1 MIDVEGLQKMF
12 ARLRALG
19 MNALPRATHFVLLG
33 TVAAGPLAV
42 AQTTATADTAAST
55 YKANCAICH
64 AEDGSGTPLGIRL
77 KAKDL
82 RSKEV
87 QEKSSAELAQTIRA
101 GKGNMPA
108 FGTRMDS
115 EQIDKL
121 IEYVRQKK

>member
-1 MIDVEGLQKMF
+1 
-12 ARLRALG
+12 
-19 MNALPRATHFVLLG
+19 MNVLPRAAHLVVLG
-33 TVAAGPLAV
+33 TVVGTIAAGPLAM
-42 AQTTATADTAAST
+42 AQTTATPDTAAST
-55 YKANCAICH
+55 YKANCVICH

-87 QEKSSAELAQTIRA
+87 QEKTSAELAQTIRA

-108 FGTRMDS
+108 FGARMDS
-115 EQIDKL
+115 KQIDKL

>member
-1 MIDVEGLQKMF
+1 MYALS
-12 ARLRALG
+12 RAAHL
-19 MNALPRATHFVLLG
+19 VVVG
-33 TVAAGPLAV
+33 TIAGTIAAGPLAI
-42 AQTTATADTAAST
+42 AQTIAATEAAAST
-55 YKANCAICH
+55 YKANCVICH
-64 AEDGSGTPLGIRL
+64 ADDGSGTALGIRL

-87 QEKSSAELAQTIRA
+87 QDKTSAELAQTIRA

>member
-1 MIDVEGLQKMF
+1 MF
-12 ARLRALG
+12 ARLRVLG
-19 MNALPRATHFVLLG
+19 MSALPRAAHLVLLG
-33 TVAAGPLAV
+33 TAAGIIAAGPLAM
-42 AQTTATADTAAST
+42 AQTTASTDTAAST
-55 YKANCAICH
+55 YKANCVICH
-64 AEDGSGTPLGIRL
+64 ADDGSGTALGIRL

-87 QEKSSAELAQTIRA
+87 QEKTSAELAQTIRA

-121 IEYVRQKK
+121 IEFVRQKK